1 MPKKANSGELR
12 RKTWARIV
20 ESFEYLT
27 AAAIALWKT
36 VDLDRLEVFVNW
48 SYLALQY
55 AEVCD
60 EAVLLKLK
68 EAKEEAAEQLGA
80 SMLLENGHL
89 AGERV
94 ATLERNITDAC
105 LRKGITTQMLIEGMP
120 EKKKARMADG

>member
-1 MPKKANSGELR
+1 VIKICRVQDRMPKKANSGELR

-48 SYLALQY
+48 SYWRFSTP
-55 AEVCD
+55 EVRD
-60 EAVLLKLK
+60 EAVFLKLK

-80 SMLLENGHL
+80 SMLGKWTFDEVKG
-89 AGERV
+89 
-94 ATLERNITDAC
+94 
-105 LRKGITTQMLIEGMP
+105 KGITTQMLIEAMP